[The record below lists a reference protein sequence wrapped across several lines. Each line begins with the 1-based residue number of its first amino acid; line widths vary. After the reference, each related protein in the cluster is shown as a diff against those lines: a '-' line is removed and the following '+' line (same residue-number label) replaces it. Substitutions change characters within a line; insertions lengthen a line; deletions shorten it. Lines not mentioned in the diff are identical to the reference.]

1 MFATKSWKRMLR
13 KWRIRVA
20 RRLLATRIGRELLV
34 NSVSPRIVSMTAD
47 CGDHLMTF
55 SPHDYIGRKIY
66 RKGHFERENVDRL
79 LSVLRQRGLLRDG
92 TVLLELG
99 GNIGTQTI
107 YFALSK
113 AFRRIVTIEPD
124 PRNFALL
131 QTNIAQNQLG
141 DLITTVNSAAG
152 ESEGTLDFFL
162 HPDNHGKSSA
172 LRQSDRDIEITVPVK
187 PVPAILSD
195 VGVAPEE
202 IGLIWMDIEGYEP
215 VAARSMRSLLE
226 RRTPLYME
234 FSPVFYGAAGSH
246 AFVDHLARFYENCIV
261 FTEQGPVEMKVA
273 AMPVKQ
279 DQFDVLL
286 LPDQR
291 LR

>member
-1 MFATKSWKRMLR
+1 MPAMKSWKRRLR

-20 RRLLATRIGRELLV
+20 RRFLSTPIGRELLV
-34 NSVSPRIVSMTAD
+34 NSVSPKVLSMTAD
-47 CGDHLMTF
+47 CGDHIMTF

-113 AFRRIVTIEPD
+113 AFRRIVTVEPD

-131 QTNIAQNQLG
+131 QTNIAQNHLG
-141 DLITTVNSAAG
+141 DVITTVNSAAG

-172 LRQSDRDIEITVPVK
+172 LRQSDRDIEIKVPVK
-187 PVPAILSD
+187 PVTTMLTDI
-195 VGVAPEE
+195 GVASEE
-202 IGLIWMDIEGYEP
+202 VGLIWMDIEGYEP
-215 VAARSMRSLLE
+215 VAARSMQPLLE
-226 RRTPLYME
+226 RRTPFYME
-234 FSPVFYGAAGSH
+234 FSPVFYGASGSRD
-246 AFVDHLARFYENCIV
+246 FVAHLARFYENCIV
-261 FTEQGPVEMKVA
+261 FMKDGPVEMKVA
-273 AMPVKQ
+273 AMPVEQ

-286 LPDQR
+286 LP
-291 LR
+291 